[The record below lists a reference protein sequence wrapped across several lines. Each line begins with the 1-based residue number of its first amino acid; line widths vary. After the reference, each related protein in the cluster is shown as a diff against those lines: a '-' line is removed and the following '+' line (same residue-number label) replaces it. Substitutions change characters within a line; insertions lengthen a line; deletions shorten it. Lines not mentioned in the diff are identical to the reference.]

1 MVYLYDDVVYISKLA
16 AIEKTLH
23 KMKILLFI
31 VSSFSFITLHGQ
43 SYDTKMIIDKADSIL
58 RNSISEHVYQ
68 YFKFDSGSYY
78 IYSGFFRDITFYKD
92 YRGTLNSWGV
102 KRLIKNKKTKGNF
115 NSVDVRFIYQNPD
128 IKEVSGLVFIKFDS
142 QLKLVEPL
150 YLDFIPDFVLENRP
164 CDFITKETALKIA
177 KDSLNKKGLYEI
189 EAYLGYDAQ
198 RKRYT
203 YEIENTLTEEK
214 DFRGNNTGNVEVI
227 IIDAITKEILYHDIS
242 WYGPIY

>member
-1 MVYLYDDVVYISKLA
+1 MR
-16 AIEKTLH
+16 
-23 KMKILLFI
+23 ILIFI
-31 VSSFSFITLHGQ
+31 ISSFPFITLQGQ
-43 SYDTKMIIDKADSIL
+43 SYDTEMIIDKADSIL
-58 RNSISEHVYQ
+58 RNSVSEHVYQ

-78 IYSGFFRDITFYKD
+78 IYSGFFRNSKFCKD

-115 NSVDVRFIYQNPD
+115 NSVDVRFHYQNPD
-128 IKEVSGLVFIKFDS
+128 IKEVSGLTFIKFDN
-142 QLKLVEPL
+142 QLKLIESL
-150 YLDFIPDFVLENRP
+150 YLDFLPDFVLENRP
-164 CDFITKETALKIA
+164 CDFISKETALKIA
-177 KDSLNKKGLYEI
+177 NDSLNAKGLYELK
-189 EAYLGYDAQ
+189 AYLDYDFQ

-203 YEIENTLTEEK
+203 YEITNTLTEEK